1 MKKIFFLLVLS
12 VSVILYGCNKNNKTE
27 NHDHDHAHEA
37 HDHSH
42 DHDHNHDHD
51 AHTHGADCDHDHDH
65 DTDHGHDDKN
75 HNANNIEMS
84 PEQAKSVGLEVMTVQ
99 PAEFCEVI
107 KTGGRIISAQGDEK
121 TISAN
126 VSGIVVFNKK
136 SVTEGAQVQSGE
148 VLISISTKNI
158 ADGDVVVRIR
168 NAYEAAKREYDRANT
183 LMEDKLISQ
192 KEYNDIKLNY
202 ENAKASYHAF
212 ENNNSASGASVRTP
226 MSGYVKSCLVTEGQY
241 VEVGQPLIVVTQNR
255 RLQLQAEVSEKYYT
269 SLPTIRSAN
278 FKTAYDNKLHQL
290 SEMNGRVTSY
300 GRSASEN
307 SFLIPINFEF
317 DNVGNVMSG
326 SFAEV
331 FLLGQKKENAIVVP
345 ITALVEE
352 QGVFYTFIK
361 LDDFHYTRREVKLGA
376 SDGENVEI
384 LSGLAVGDNV
394 VSKGAYH
401 VKLASLSAAIP
412 HGHSH

>member
-1 MKKIFFLLVLS
+1 MKKIFFLLILS
-12 VSVILYGCNKNNKTE
+12 ASVIGYGCSKSNKADDHD
-27 NHDHDHAHEA
+27 HDHDHAQEIHA
-37 HDHSH
+37 H
-42 DHDHNHDHD
+42 
-51 AHTHGADCDHDHDH
+51 GEDCDHDHDH
-65 DTDHGHDDKN
+65 AHDEKN
-75 HNANNIEMS
+75 HDANNIEMS
-84 PEQAKSVGLEVMTVQ
+84 PEQAQSIALEVMTIQ
-99 PAEFCEVI
+99 PAEFHEVI
-107 KTGGRIISAQGDEK
+107 KTGGRVISAQGDER
-121 TISAN
+121 TMSAN

-136 SVTEGAQVQSGE
+136 SLTEGTQVQNGE
-148 VLISISTKNI
+148 VLISISTRNI
-158 ADGDVVVRIR
+158 ADGDFVARSR
-168 NAYEAAKREYDRANT
+168 NAYEAAKREYERANT

-192 KEYNDIKLNY
+192 KEYNEIKLNY
-202 ENAKASYHAF
+202 ENAKASYRAF
-212 ENNNSASGASVRTP
+212 ENNNSVAGASVRAP

-241 VEVGQPLIVVTQNR
+241 VEVGQPLVVVTQNR

-290 SEMNGRVTSY
+290 DEMNGRVTSY
-300 GRSASEN
+300 GRSANEN

-345 ITALVEE
+345 ITALIEE
-352 QGVFYTFIK
+352 QGTFYTFIK

-376 SDGENVEI
+376 TDGQNVEI
-384 LSGLAVGDNV
+384 LSGLSVGDNV

-412 HGHSH
+412 HGHTH

>member
-1 MKKIFFLLVLS
+1 MKKIFFLLMLS
-12 VSVILYGCNKNNKTE
+12 ASVILYGCNKNNKTD
-27 NHDHDHAHEA
+27 HDAHDHASET
-37 HDHSH
+37 
-42 DHDHNHDHD
+42 HDHD
-51 AHTHGADCDHDHDH
+51 AENAHDHDHDH
-65 DTDHGHDDKN
+65 DHNDKN

-84 PEQAKSVGLEVMTVQ
+84 PEQAKSVGLEVITVQ
-99 PAEFCEVI
+99 PAEFHEVI

-121 TISAN
+121 TMSAN

-136 SVTEGAQVQSGE
+136 SVTEGTQVQNGE
-148 VLISISTKNI
+148 VLISISTRNI
-158 ADGDVVVRIR
+158 ADGDIVARTR

-183 LMEDKLISQ
+183 LMEDMLISQ

-202 ENAKASYHAF
+202 ENAKASYRAF
-212 ENNNSASGASVRTP
+212 ENNNSSSGASVRAP

-241 VEVGQPLIVVTQNR
+241 VEVGQPLVVVTQNR

-290 SEMNGRVTSY
+290 DEMNGRVTSY
-300 GRSASEN
+300 GRSANEN

-317 DNVGNVMSG
+317 DNIGNVMSG

-352 QGVFYTFIK
+352 QGTFYAFIK

-376 SDGENVEI
+376 TDGENVEI
-384 LSGLAVGDNV
+384 LSGLAVGDKV

-401 VKLASLSAAIP
+401 VKLASLSEAIP
-412 HGHSH
+412 HGHTH

>member
-1 MKKIFFLLVLS
+1 MLS
-12 VSVILYGCNKNNKTE
+12 ASVILYGCNKSNKID
-27 NHDHDHAHEA
+27 HDDHDHASEM
-37 HDHSH
+37 
-42 DHDHNHDHD
+42 HNHDEEN
-51 AHTHGADCDHDHDH
+51 THDHDH
-65 DTDHGHDDKN
+65 DHDDKN

-84 PEQAKSVGLEVMTVQ
+84 PEQAENVGLEVITVQ
-99 PAEFCEVI
+99 PSEFHEVI

-121 TISAN
+121 TMSAN

-136 SVTEGAQVQSGE
+136 SVAEGTQVQNGE
-148 VLISISTKNI
+148 VLISISTRNI
-158 ADGDVVVRIR
+158 ADGDIVARTR

-183 LMEDKLISQ
+183 LMEDMLISQ

-202 ENAKASYHAF
+202 ENAKASYRAF
-212 ENNNSASGASVRTP
+212 ENNNSASGASVRAP

-241 VEVGQPLIVVTQNR
+241 VEVGQPLVVVTQNR

-290 SEMNGRVTSY
+290 DEMNGRVTSY
-300 GRSASEN
+300 GRSANEN

-352 QGVFYTFIK
+352 QGTFYTFIK

-376 SDGENVEI
+376 TDGQNVEI
-384 LSGLAVGDNV
+384 ISGLKVGDNV

-401 VKLASLSAAIP
+401 VKMASLSEAIP
-412 HGHSH
+412 HGHTH

>member
-1 MKKIFFLLVLS
+1 MKKIFFLLMLS
-12 VSVILYGCNKNNKTE
+12 ASVILYGCNKSNKID
-27 NHDHDHAHEA
+27 HDDHDHASEM
-37 HDHSH
+37 
-42 DHDHNHDHD
+42 HNHDEEN
-51 AHTHGADCDHDHDH
+51 THDHDH
-65 DTDHGHDDKN
+65 DHDDKN

-84 PEQAKSVGLEVMTVQ
+84 PEQAENVGLEVITVQ
-99 PAEFCEVI
+99 PSEFHEVI

-121 TISAN
+121 TMSAN

-136 SVTEGAQVQSGE
+136 SVAEGTQVQNGE
-148 VLISISTKNI
+148 VLISISTRNI
-158 ADGDVVVRIR
+158 ADGDIVARTR

-183 LMEDKLISQ
+183 LMEDMLISQ

-202 ENAKASYHAF
+202 ENAKASYRAF
-212 ENNNSASGASVRTP
+212 ENNNSASGASVRAP

-241 VEVGQPLIVVTQNR
+241 VEVGQPLVVVTQNR

-290 SEMNGRVTSY
+290 DEMNGRVTSY
-300 GRSASEN
+300 GRSANEN

-352 QGVFYTFIK
+352 QGTFYTFIK

-376 SDGENVEI
+376 TDGQNVEI
-384 LSGLAVGDNV
+384 ISGLKVGDNV

-401 VKLASLSAAIP
+401 VKMASLSEAIP
-412 HGHSH
+412 HGHTH

>member
-1 MKKIFFLLVLS
+1 MKKIFFLLMLS
-12 VSVILYGCNKNNKTE
+12 ASVILCGCNKSNKTDD
-27 NHDHDHAHEA
+27 HDHDHDHTHET
-37 HDHSH
+37 HSH
-42 DHDHNHDHD
+42 GEDCDHNHDHD
-51 AHTHGADCDHDHDH
+51 ADHDHDH
-65 DTDHGHDDKN
+65 EEKN
-75 HNANNIEMS
+75 QDANNIEMS
-84 PEQAKSVGLEVMTVQ
+84 PEQAKSVGLEVVTVQ
-99 PAEFCEVI
+99 PAEFHEVI

-121 TISAN
+121 TMSAN

-136 SVTEGAQVQSGE
+136 SVTEGTQVQNGE
-148 VLISISTKNI
+148 VLISISTRNI
-158 ADGDVVVRIR
+158 ADGDIVARTR

-183 LMEDKLISQ
+183 LMEDMLISQ

-202 ENAKASYHAF
+202 ENAKASYRAF
-212 ENNNSASGASVRTP
+212 ENNNSVSGASVRAP

-241 VEVGQPLIVVTQNR
+241 VEVGQPLVVVTQNR

-290 SEMNGRVTSY
+290 DEMNGRVTSY
-300 GRSASEN
+300 GRSANEN

-352 QGVFYTFIK
+352 QGTFYTFIK

-376 SDGENVEI
+376 TDGQNVEI

-401 VKLASLSAAIP
+401 VKLASLSEAIP
-412 HGHSH
+412 HGHTH